1 MEEQLFYR
9 TDILYTGNFT
19 NKILSN
25 RYTIYGDTVI
35 SYTIYGYTGE
45 QVHGRTGTWAKRYMA
60 ERVHDHTLHY
70 KRAHGRTGTRAKR
83 YSIEQVG

>member
-45 QVHGRTGTWAKRYMA
+45 QVHGRTGTWANRYMG
-60 ERVHDHTLHY
+60 EKV
-70 KRAHGRTGTRAKR
+70 HGRTGT
-83 YSIEQVG
+83 

>member
-25 RYTIYGDTVI
+25 MYTIYGNMVI
-35 SYTIYGYTGE
+35 SYTIYGYTGK
-45 QVHGRTGTWAKRYMA
+45 QVHGRTGTRANRYMG
-60 ERVHDHTLHY
+60 EKV
-70 KRAHGRTGTRAKR
+70 HGRTGT
-83 YSIEQVG
+83 

>member
-25 RYTIYGDTVI
+25 RYTIYGNMVI
-35 SYTIYGYTGE
+35 SYTIYGYTSE
-45 QVHGRTGTWAKRYMA
+45 QVHGRTGTRANRYMG
-60 ERVHDHTLHY
+60 EKV
-70 KRAHGRTGTRAKR
+70 HGRTGT
-83 YSIEQVG
+83 